1 VHVTFARFC
10 WAAPPALPAGGFASL
25 LPSKETAPA
34 AQAVK
39 KFLFRN
45 FYNAPQAWKADIN
58 PLPLLINPFNLTIK
72 TSAHRRTGGQ
82 EVLFRKYL

>member
-1 VHVTFARFC
+1 MPRVGDRAGSQVHVTFARFC

-58 PLPLLINPFNLTIK
+58 PLSQRGNPLNLPRC
-72 TSAHRRTGGQ
+72 AG
-82 EVLFRKYL
+82 E